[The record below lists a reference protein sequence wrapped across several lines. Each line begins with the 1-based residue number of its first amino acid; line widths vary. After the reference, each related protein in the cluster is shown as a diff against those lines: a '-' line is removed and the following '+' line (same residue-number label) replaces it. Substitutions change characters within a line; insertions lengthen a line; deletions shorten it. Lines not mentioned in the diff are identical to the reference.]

1 MKLRK
6 EPDYFLV
13 TEREGIGSQ
22 KLLFVDSQLPNQ
34 MDKWEVRTKIASCFR
49 ILDDELH
56 KDEIKLSGKSYI
68 FFVGPV
74 ALDKLSKTVLKDM
87 SMWLTYGAYNLIV
100 LTQDEGMSL
109 DFIDHL
115 ESLHVR
121 YEKWDVNG
129 NEIVN
134 YKMSCHEL
142 AKRVSLSKK
151 LFVTYE
157 GDPVMLP
164 VVREYYTQILTTCE
178 RLRFIDVTAYNRML
192 RFHQS
197 VEDYVLEKEDGI
209 DDSYQNFNYL
219 TAINACLTRYNSQMV
234 SGFSPILEQETH
246 AWSHSLLGMGMASH
260 AINNIGDFFYD
271 KVGNQ
276 HIAERFAQLL
286 SKPYPY
292 SKPLTRSS
300 AKDPVFQNDHI
311 AHEVLPPDIAQMPLL
326 IFFSSRDGFRNQHN
340 TLSIPLISLYGCNT
354 PGWSLKTIS
363 HEASHLLVDSVL
375 DYLFKGIQHEDFQHR
390 LSEYSRPLYEP
401 KTYMEAILQSFGTGL
416 IALSIEEGNNYNGL
430 RFKKAFESY
439 RDEMKEIMTHAFDF
453 LYFYHSNVRE
463 YIEEIWA
470 TWGELP
476 RISASIPGYIMR
488 SLCIIVL
495 SAWDV
500 ENIETKAIELLRR
513 ELEALNKKAKPVF
526 KNKYLQDAIDYID
539 SHKEDKDGRLG
550 LISLLVRRKFL
561 IKFVKGFLFSEDIHS
576 VIAHE
581 SYALGTKAMKD
592 SLDSF
597 ARLEIPNTPF
607 NNPLTIAEL
616 YARSIKLSEAES
628 CLIYYILSFNYV
640 RDKS

>member
-13 TEREGIGSQ
+13 TERESIGSQ
-22 KLLFVDSQLPNQ
+22 KLLFIDRQLPNQ

-49 ILDDELH
+49 ILDDDLH
-56 KDEIKLSGKSYI
+56 VGDINLSGKSYA

-74 ALDKLSKTVLKDM
+74 AIDKLSKSILKDV

-100 LTQDEGMSL
+100 FTQDESKSIILG
-109 DFIDHL
+109 DYL
-115 ESLHVR
+115 ESLAIR
-121 YEKWDVNG
+121 YEKWDISG
-129 NEIVN
+129 NEIID
-134 YKMSCHEL
+134 YRMFCHEL
-142 AKRVSLSKK
+142 AERVVLSKK
-151 LFVTYE
+151 LFATYE
-157 GDPVMLP
+157 GDAVMLP

-178 RLRFIDVTAYNRML
+178 RLRFIDASVYNRML

-197 VEDYVLEKEDGI
+197 VEEYVLEKVPGT

-286 SKPYPY
+286 TKPYPY
-292 SKPLTRSS
+292 KKTLTRSS
-300 AKDPVFQNDHI
+300 AKESVFRDEHI
-311 AHEVLPPDIAQMPLL
+311 AHEILPAGIAQMPLL

-375 DYLFKGIQHEDFQHR
+375 DYLFTGVQDDGWLQN

-401 KTYMEAILQSFGTGL
+401 KTYEEAILQYFGAGL

-430 RFKKAFESY
+430 RFKKAFESH

-453 LYFYHSNVRE
+453 LYFYHSNVKE

-495 SAWDV
+495 RDWEV
-500 ENIETKAIELLRR
+500 EDIETKAIEVLR
-513 ELEALNKKAKPVF
+513 EQLEALNKKAKPVF

-539 SHKEDKDGRLG
+539 AHKDDKDGRLG
-550 LISLLVRRKFL
+550 LVSLLVRRKFL
-561 IKFVKGFLFSEDIHS
+561 IKFVRGFLFSEDIHS

-597 ARLEIPNTPF
+597 ARLEIPSTPF
-607 NNPLTIAEL
+607 NNPLTIAEF
-616 YARSIKLSEAES
+616 YARSSKLSEAES